1 MTRRRLMWGALI
13 VAVAVAAGV
22 ALPEFY
28 VTLLNYIGLYTLVV
42 LGLVLLTGVG
52 GLTSFGQ
59 AAFVGLAAYATAY
72 LTSTHGASPWL
83 GLAAGIVVT
92 MTVAG
97 VIAAVTLRLS
107 AHYLPLGTMAWGISI
122 YYLFG
127 NLNFLGGYT
136 GISDVPPVQFFGAVL
151 DTGREFF
158 YLIWATVLV
167 SLLAVSHLLDSRLG
181 RAIRALR
188 GGQQM
193 AASFGVDIHRIKVLI
208 FLYSAFLACLSGW
221 LYAHLLRF
229 VNPTPF
235 GLGKG
240 IEYLF
245 MAVVGGAGFVWGAV
259 AGAGILTI
267 LEHALQ
273 DLLPRLFG
281 HSGSFDRLV
290 FGVMMVVLLHYAREG
305 AMHQVQ
311 KFWPSRRRS
320 VRSVE
325 AVPALAPALPARDKP
340 APGTEL
346 LKVDGI
352 SKNFGGLK
360 AVNAVSFSV
369 NAGEIVGLIG
379 PNGAGKSTV
388 FNLVTGSLAL
398 NQGGVGFRGV
408 PISGR
413 PARDIAA
420 LGMARS
426 FQHAN
431 LLGDMSVIENVMLG
445 AHLRGASGLAAA
457 TLRIDREEEASL
469 CAEAAHQLQRV
480 GLADYADELAGNLA
494 LGQQRLLE
502 IARALCADPYLIL
515 LDEPAAGLRLMEK
528 QALAT
533 LLGNLR
539 EEGLGILLVE
549 HDMDF
554 VMNLVDRLVVMDFG
568 QKIAEGMP
576 EDIQRNAAVIE
587 AYLGGLD
594 DDEQVA

>member
-1 MTRRRLMWGALI
+1 MIRQRLIWGALI
-13 VAVAVAAGV
+13 AAVAAAAGV
-22 ALPEFY
+22 VLPEFY
-28 VTLLNYIGLYTLVV
+28 VTLLNYIGLYSLVV

-59 AAFVGLAAYATAY
+59 AAFVGLASYATAY
-72 LTSTHGASPWL
+72 LTSAHGISPWL
-83 GLAAGIVVT
+83 GLIAGVAVT
-92 MTVAG
+92 MTVAA

-127 NLNFLGGYT
+127 NLDFLGGYT

-158 YLIWATVLV
+158 YLIWATVLM

-193 AASFGVDIHRIKVLI
+193 AASFGVDVHRIKVLI

-259 AGAGILTI
+259 AGAGLLTI

-281 HSGSFDRLV
+281 HGGSFDRLV

-305 AMHQVQ
+305 AMYQVQ
-311 KFWPSRRRS
+311 KFWPRRR
-320 VRSVE
+320 VMRTAE
-325 AVPALAPALPARDKP
+325 GAPTIAPALPQREKP
-340 APGTEL
+340 ARGTEL

-369 NAGEIVGLIG
+369 NAGEVVGLIG

-388 FNLVTGSLAL
+388 FNLITGSLPLSEGA
-398 NQGGVGFRGV
+398 VGFRGTS
-408 PISGR
+408 ISSR
-413 PARDIAA
+413 PAREIAA

-445 AHLRGASGLAAA
+445 AHLRGTRGLTAA
-457 TLRIDREEEASL
+457 TLRLDREEEANL
-469 CAEAAHQLQRV
+469 RAEAVRQLHRV
-480 GLADYADELAGNLA
+480 GLGDYSDELAGNLA

-533 LLGNLR
+533 LLGSLR

-568 QKIAEGMP
+568 QKIAEGLP

-594 DDEQVA
+594 DDEQAA